1 MLKSVINEDNVK
13 AVRKLLEESERIV
26 ITCHKSPDGDA
37 IGSAFGLA
45 HTLANIGKEAKVVTP
60 DRPPRNLRFLPGVKE
75 VVPYTVYPRFR
86 TSTPA
91 GCRFGVL
98 SRLQR
103 TLPRRPHARRIGGI
117 TC

>member
-60 DRPPRNLRFLPGVKE
+60 DRPPRNLRFLPGVKKW
-75 VVPYTVYPRFR
+75 YPTPCTPISHINSCRMPIWCSVS
-86 TSTPA
+86 TSTHFTA
-91 GCRFGVL
+91 
-98 SRLQR
+98 
-103 TLPRRPHARRIGGI
+103 
-117 TC
+117 